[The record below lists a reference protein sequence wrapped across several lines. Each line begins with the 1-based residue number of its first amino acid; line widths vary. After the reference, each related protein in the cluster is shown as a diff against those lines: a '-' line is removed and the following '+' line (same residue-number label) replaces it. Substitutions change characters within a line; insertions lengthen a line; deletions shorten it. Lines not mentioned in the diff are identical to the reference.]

1 MNEHTDTTINTVS
14 NERRLRLQGDWQVCP
29 VPLDSPDSAAIPT
42 NGWRAVPECAHLQP
56 VLYPDRPYWGDH
68 LRAINRQGWL
78 YRRRFTVPEDIPC
91 QRARL
96 RFEGVDYFA
105 SVWLNGQH
113 IGTHEGHFAP
123 FEFDVTQALRPGD
136 NELLV
141 RVTSPWDAS
150 NPHGSYPIDHV
161 IRGLVKGLYEHAEG
175 VIPPDVNPIG
185 IWRPVWLVLDAG
197 IHIDGVRIRTYLDGT
212 IYARLTTVNA
222 TGAVWKG
229 RLAFNV
235 EAENHD
241 GRGTHAA
248 FNVEL
253 PPGTDSREYPLFLAE
268 PRLWWPWDQGEPNL
282 YRLTARL
289 ADAPKNVVST
299 WQETFGIRTVRL
311 ERSPERFT
319 YFINDRPVYV
329 RGSSY
334 LPGLYLSECDRDA
347 LANDVKL
354 ARDANLNL
362 LRVHV
367 HVSPSELYD
376 LCDRAGMLIFQD
388 FELNWVQD
396 TSPAFETRALKLQR
410 EMIDLLYNH
419 PSVIT
424 WACHNEPT
432 MVFVRRDNLER
443 RPDPALYADA
453 MQKDP
458 TRPVFICSGQMESDW
473 LRSGDLHSYY
483 GAIWSR
489 RYTDVYHFKPRLN
502 TEFGFEAPAAL
513 ETLRQHPDAWE
524 RLKHLDGQISELWNY
539 QAELT
544 QFHVEH
550 FRRLR
555 ADTCAGYIHF
565 CLNDLAPMVGCGVLD
580 VDRRPKGGYEALKRA
595 SQPVLPMLEH
605 DGKRPRALWV
615 LNDTPVNY
623 PDARLDYRVYDEK
636 DTVILQGD
644 VRQTIEAN
652 ASQRILPAEWKIA
665 AAQCHRVELTLH
677 DAEGHLL
684 AENVYHH
691 PFQPSP
697 RPRGYPWK
705 FDPYLG
711 CKAFDRPDALSMA
724 DHNINAL
731 FKIVPVSVRE
741 AIAERALRQRLPVWF
756 LSAVARVAKGV
767 LP

>member
-1 MNEHTDTTINTVS
+1 MNEHTDTTNTVS
-14 NERRLRLQGDWQVCP
+14 SERRLRLQGDWQVCP
-29 VPLDSPDSAAIPT
+29 IPLDSPDSAAVPT
-42 NGWRAVPECAHLQP
+42 SGWRAIPECAHLQP
-56 VLYPDRPYWGDH
+56 ALYPDQPYWGDH
-68 LRAINRQGWL
+68 LREINQQAWL
-78 YRRRFTVPEDIPC
+78 YRRVFTVPDDEPYR
-91 QRARL
+91 RARL

-105 SVWLNGQH
+105 SAWLNGQPV
-113 IGTHEGHFAP
+113 GTHEGHFAP
-123 FEFDVTQALRPGD
+123 FELDVTAALRPGD

-141 RVTSPWDAS
+141 RVTSPWDIP

-197 IHIDGVRIRTYLDGT
+197 VHIDNIRIRTYLDGT
-212 IYARLTTVNA
+212 IALRVTTVNA
-222 TGAVWKG
+222 TGADWTGK
-229 RLAFNV
+229 LALNV

-241 GRGTHAA
+241 GSGTRAV

-253 PPGTDSREYPLFLAE
+253 PPGTTYREYPLHVAD
-268 PRLWWPWDQGEPNL
+268 PRLWWPWDQGQANL
-282 YRLTARL
+282 YRLTALL
-289 ADAPKNVVST
+289 ADAPKSVVNT
-299 WQETFGIRTVRL
+299 WQTTFGIRTVRL

-319 YFINDRPVYV
+319 YFINDRPVYL

-334 LPGLYLSECDRDA
+334 LPGLYLSQYDRDA
-347 LANDVKL
+347 LAKDVKL

-367 HVSPSELYD
+367 HVSPPELYD
-376 LCDRAGMLIFQD
+376 LCDRAGMLVFQD

-396 TSPAFETRALKLQR
+396 TSREFETRALKMQR
-410 EMIDLLYNH
+410 DMLDMLGNH
-419 PSVIT
+419 PSVMT

-432 MVFVRRDNLER
+432 MVFVRRDNLEHH
-443 RPDPALYADA
+443 PDPALYADA
-453 MQKDP
+453 MQKDS
-458 TRPVFICSGQMESDW
+458 TRPVFICSGQMERDW

-489 RYTDVYHFKPRLN
+489 RYTDVYRFKPRLN

-524 RLKHLDGQISELWNY
+524 RLGHLDGQIDELWNY

-555 ADTCAGYIHF
+555 AETCAGYVHF

-580 VDRRPKGGYEALKRA
+580 VNRKAKGGYDALKRA
-595 SQPVLPMLEH
+595 SQPILPMLEH
-605 DGKRPRALWV
+605 DGSRPRALWV
-615 LNDTPVNY
+615 LNDTPDTY
-623 PDARLDYRVYDEK
+623 PDARFSYKVWDKNDMLILAG
-636 DTVILQGD
+636 DTHL
-644 VRQTIEAN
+644 TIAAN
-652 ASQRILPAEWKIA
+652 VSQRVIPAEWKISPA
-665 AAQCHRVELTLH
+665 WCACVELALY
-677 DAEGHLL
+677 DADGGLL

-691 PFQPSP
+691 PFRPSP

-705 FDPYLG
+705 YDPYLG
-711 CKAFDRPDALSMA
+711 CKTFGGADALSMA

-731 FKIVPVSVRE
+731 FKIVPVSARE

-756 LSAVARVAKGV
+756 LSLVSRVAKWIM
-767 LP
+767 P